1 LVGRSVRARRYV
13 NSSAHRWRRRLRRE
27 THDRALEEELVAL
40 LVAEGN
46 RPAAELVE
54 AFDRVDEMAEVRVA
68 PHLAVGEHRHASPC
82 LDPHGIVD
90 GAVLRALEL
99 GVGDGAR
106 RVAPAGILEV
116 GGTQ

>member
-1 LVGRSVRARRYV
+1 MAPAPEARD
-13 NSSAHRWRRRLRRE
+13 
-27 THDRALEEELVAL
+27 HDGALEEELVAL
-40 LVAEGN
+40 LVAERN

-54 AFDRVDEMAEVRVA
+54 AFDRIDEVAEVRIA
-68 PHLAVGEHRHASPC
+68 PHLAVGEHRHAGPC
-82 LDPHGIVD
+82 LDPHGVVD

-106 RVAPAGILEV
+106 RVAPASVLEV